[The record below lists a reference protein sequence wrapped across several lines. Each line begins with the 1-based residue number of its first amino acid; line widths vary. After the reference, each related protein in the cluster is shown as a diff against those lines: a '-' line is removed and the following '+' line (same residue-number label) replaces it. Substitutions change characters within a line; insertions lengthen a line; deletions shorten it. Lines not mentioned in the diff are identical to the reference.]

1 MSRTYAIFSAQYLPH
16 VGGVETFT
24 ANLSHQLVLGGE
36 RVCVVTSAR
45 DDAPEVETQEDGVR
59 IVRLPSIQLM
69 GGRLPLSRHG
79 SRERSLLSA
88 ASGLGVDR
96 VLVNT
101 RFYGTS
107 VTGLRFAREHDLPA
121 VLLDHGSA
129 WLTFG
134 RGTVPDAAAHAWER
148 HMTARDA
155 SLGATF
161 AGISERSAAWLAT
174 FGIKTSLVIPNAI
187 DGAAFRGESS
197 GRDFRFELGIPEDK
211 TLVAFVGR
219 LAPEKGPERLLAA
232 MGQLGEKYACVLAGE
247 GALRPQLERDLPANA
262 HLVGNLGHA
271 DLSALLSQ
279 ADVFCLPTRSEGFCT
294 SLLEAGAWG
303 VPCVVPDVGGARE
316 VLCHG
321 GNTFGCITPDREP
334 ATMAEGIRQVLA
346 SWTSGRSQE
355 LQAHVERDLSWAK
368 TAQALEHAF
377 AQARRGSLG
386 A

>member
-24 ANLSHQLVLGGE
+24 ANLAHQLVLGGD

-45 DDAPEVETQEDGVR
+45 DDAPEVETQADGVR
-59 IVRLPSIQLM
+59 VVRLPSVQLM

-79 SRERSLLSA
+79 ANERSLLFAVS
-88 ASGLGVDR
+88 SLGVDR

-107 VTGLRFAREHDLPA
+107 VTGLRFAREHSLPA

-134 RGTVPDAAAHAWER
+134 RGGALDAAAHAWER
-148 HMTARDA
+148 HMTARDV

-161 AGISERSAAWLAT
+161 AGISEKSAAWLST
-174 FGIKTSLVIPNAI
+174 FGITTSLVIPNAI
-187 DGAAFRGESS
+187 DARSFRGETSA
-197 GRDFRFELGIPEDK
+197 RDFRAELGISEDK
-211 TLVAFVGR
+211 MLVAFVGR
-219 LAPEKGPERLLAA
+219 LAPEKGPERLLDA
-232 MGQLGEKYACVLAGE
+232 MRELGEGYVAVLAGE
-247 GALRPQLERDLPANA
+247 GTLRPQLEQALPANA
-262 HLVGNLGHA
+262 YLVGNLSHP

-279 ADVFCLPTRSEGFCT
+279 ASAFCLPTRSEGFCT

-316 VLCHG
+316 VLCQCPD
-321 GNTFGCITPDREP
+321 TFGCITKDREP
-334 ATMAEGIRQVLA
+334 ATMADGIRRVSA
-346 SWTSGRSQE
+346 SWTPERS
-355 LQAHVERDLSWAK
+355 LKLRAHVERDLSWAQ
-368 TAQALEHAF
+368 TAQALELAF
-377 AQARRGSLG
+377 EQAEQD
-386 A
+386 

>member
-24 ANLSHQLVLGGE
+24 ANLAHQLVLGGDG
-36 RVCVVTSAR
+36 VCVVTSAR

-59 IVRLPSIQLM
+59 IVRLPSMQLM

-88 ASGLGVDR
+88 VSGLGVDR

-107 VTGLRFAREHDLPA
+107 VTGLRFARDIHVPA

-134 RGTVPDAAAHAWER
+134 CGAVPDAAAHAWER
-148 HMTARDA
+148 HMTARDV

-161 AGISERSAAWLAT
+161 AGISEKSAAWLAT

-232 MGQLGEKYACVLAGE
+232 MELLGERCACVLAGE
-247 GALRPQLERDLPANA
+247 GTLRPQLERGLSANA

-316 VLCHG
+316 VLCHDG
-321 GNTFGCITPDREP
+321 KTFGLIAPDREP
-334 ATMAEGIRQVLA
+334 ATMADGIRQVVA
-346 SWTSGRSQE
+346 AWTSEQARE
-355 LQAHVERDLSWAK
+355 LRAHVERDLSWPQ
-368 TAQALEHAF
+368 TVRALERAYMSS
-377 AQARRGSLG
+377 RIG
-386 A
+386 

>member
-1 MSRTYAIFSAQYLPH
+1 MSKRYAIFSAQYLPH

-24 ANLSHQLVLGGE
+24 ANLAHQLVSGGD

-45 DDAPEVETQEDGVR
+45 EGEDEVEVQADGVR
-59 IVRLPSIQLM
+59 IVRLPGVQLM

-79 SRERSLLSA
+79 SHESQLLDA
-88 ASGLGVDR
+88 VSGLGMDR

-107 VTGLRFAREHDLPA
+107 VTGLRFARRRGLPA

-134 RGTVPDAAAHAWER
+134 RGGALDAAAHAWER
-148 HMTARDA
+148 HMTARDV

-161 AGISERSAAWLAT
+161 AGISEKSAAWLAT
-174 FGIKTSLVIPNAI
+174 FGIQTQLVIPNAI
-187 DGAAFRGESS
+187 DAASFRGESS
-197 GRDFRFELGIPEDK
+197 GRDFRKELGIPEDK

-219 LAPEKGPERLLAA
+219 LAPEKGPERLLAT
-232 MGQLGEKYACVLAGE
+232 MELLGERCACVLAGE

-279 ADVFCLPTRSEGFCT
+279 TDVFCLPTRSEGFCT

-316 VLCHG
+316 VLCHD
-321 GNTFGCITPDREP
+321 GNTFGLITPDREP
-334 ATMAEGIRQVLA
+334 ATMADGIRQVVA
-346 SWTSGRSQE
+346 AWTSEQARE
-355 LQAHVERDLSWAK
+355 LRAHVERDLSWPQ
-368 TAQALEHAF
+368 TVRALERAYMSS
-377 AQARRGSLG
+377 RIG
-386 A
+386 

>member
-16 VGGVETFT
+16 VGGVEMFT
-24 ANLSHQLVLGGE
+24 ANLAHQLVLGGD

-45 DDAPEVETQEDGVR
+45 EGAPEVETQADGVR
-59 IVRLPSIQLM
+59 VVRLPSVQLM

-79 SRERSLLSA
+79 AHEQSLLSA
-88 ASGLGVDR
+88 LSGLGVDR
-96 VLVNT
+96 ILVNT
-101 RFYGTS
+101 RFYGIS

-134 RGTVPDAAAHAWER
+134 RGGALDAAAHSWER
-148 HMTARDA
+148 RMTARDV

-161 AGISERSAAWLAT
+161 AGISEKSAAWLST
-174 FGIKTSLVIPNAI
+174 FGIATSLVIPNAI
-187 DGAAFRGESS
+187 DAVSFRKESS
-197 GRDFRFELGIPEDK
+197 GRDFRTEFGISGDK
-211 TLVAFVGR
+211 ALVAFVGR
-219 LAPEKGPERLLAA
+219 LAPEKGPERLLDAVRE
-232 MGQLGEKYACVLAGE
+232 LGEGYVAVLAGE
-247 GALRPQLERDLPANA
+247 GALRPQLEKNLPANA
-262 HLVGNLGHA
+262 YLVGNLSHP

-279 ADVFCLPTRSEGFCT
+279 ANVFCLPTRSEGFCT

-316 VLCHG
+316 VLCQGHD
-321 GNTFGCITPDREP
+321 TFGCIAEDREP
-334 ATMAEGIRQVLA
+334 TTMAEGIRQVLA

-355 LQAHVERDLSWAK
+355 LQVHVERDLSWAK

-377 AQARRGSLG
+377 AQAQRGSLG

>member
-161 AGISERSAAWLAT
+161 AGISEKSAAWLAT

-232 MGQLGEKYACVLAGE
+232 MELLGERCACVLAGE
-247 GALRPQLERDLPANA
+247 GTLRPQLERGLPANA

-316 VLCHG
+316 VLCHD

-334 ATMAEGIRQVLA
+334 ATMADGIRQVVA
-346 SWTSGRSQE
+346 AWTSEQARE
-355 LQAHVERDLSWAK
+355 LRAHVERDLSWPQ
-368 TAQALEHAF
+368 TVRALERAYMSS
-377 AQARRGSLG
+377 RIG
-386 A
+386 

>member
-24 ANLSHQLVLGGE
+24 ANLSHQLVLGGD

-45 DDAPEVETQEDGVR
+45 DDAPEAETQEDGVR

-107 VTGLRFAREHDLPA
+107 VTGLRFARDIHVPA

-134 RGTVPDAAAHAWER
+134 RGEALDAAAHAWER
-148 HMTARDA
+148 RMTAKDV

-161 AGISERSAAWLAT
+161 AGISEKSAAWLST

-187 DGAAFRGESS
+187 DAASFRGESS

-247 GALRPQLERDLPANA
+247 GALRPRLERDLPANA
-262 HLVGNLGHA
+262 HLVGNLDHA

-316 VLCHG
+316 VLCRN
-321 GNTFGCITPDREP
+321 GNTFGRITQDREP
-334 ATMAEGIRQVLA
+334 ATMAAGIRQVMA
-346 SWTSGRSQE
+346 DWTHEQAQE
-355 LQAHVERDLSWAK
+355 LRTHVEHDLSWPQ
-368 TAQALEHAF
+368 TVRALEHAF
-377 AQARRGSLG
+377 AQSSGD
-386 A
+386 

>member
-24 ANLSHQLVLGGE
+24 ANLAHQLVLGGDG
-36 RVCVVTSAR
+36 VCVVTSAR

-59 IVRLPSIQLM
+59 IVRLPSMQLM

-88 ASGLGVDR
+88 VSGLGVDR

-107 VTGLRFAREHDLPA
+107 VTGLRFARDIHVPA

-134 RGTVPDAAAHAWER
+134 RGEALDAAAHAWER
-148 HMTARDA
+148 RMTAKDV

-161 AGISERSAAWLAT
+161 AGISEKSAAWLAT

-232 MGQLGEKYACVLAGE
+232 MELLGERCACVLAGE
-247 GALRPQLERDLPANA
+247 GTLRPQLERGLSANA

-316 VLCHG
+316 VLCHDG
-321 GNTFGCITPDREP
+321 KTFGLIAPDREP
-334 ATMAEGIRQVLA
+334 ATMADGIRQVVA
-346 SWTSGRSQE
+346 AWTSEQARE
-355 LQAHVERDLSWAK
+355 LRAHVERDLSWPQ
-368 TAQALEHAF
+368 TVRALERAYMSS
-377 AQARRGSLG
+377 RIG
-386 A
+386 

>member
-24 ANLSHQLVLGGE
+24 ANLAHQLVLGGD

-45 DDAPEVETQEDGVR
+45 DGAPEVETQEDGVR
-59 IVRLPSIQLM
+59 IVRLPSVQLM

-79 SRERSLLSA
+79 SRESSLLSA
-88 ASGLGVDR
+88 VSSLGVDR

-107 VTGLRFAREHDLPA
+107 VTGLRFAREHDIPA

-134 RGTVPDAAAHAWER
+134 RSGALDAAAHAWER
-148 HMTARDA
+148 RMTARDV

-161 AGISERSAAWLAT
+161 AGISEKSAAWLST
-174 FGIKTSLVIPNAI
+174 FGITTSLVIPNAI
-187 DGAAFRGESS
+187 DAVAFRGESS
-197 GRDFRFELGIPEDK
+197 GRDFRFELGVPNDK
-211 TLVAFVGR
+211 TLIAFVGR
-219 LAPEKGPERLLAA
+219 LASEKGPERLLAA
-232 MGQLGEKYACVLAGE
+232 VRQLGEGYAAVLAGE
-247 GALRPQLERDLPANA
+247 GALRSQLEKDLPANA
-262 HLVGNLGHA
+262 YLVGNLSHP

-279 ADVFCLPTRSEGFCT
+279 ASAFCLPTRSEGFCT

-316 VLCHG
+316 VLCKG
-321 GNTFGCITPDREP
+321 SDTFGCITQDREP
-334 ATMAEGIRQVLA
+334 ATMADGIRRVSE
-346 SWTSGRSQE
+346 SWTPERSRE
-355 LQAHVERDLSWAK
+355 LRDHVGRDLSWAQ
-368 TAQALEHAF
+368 TVQALERAF
-377 AQARRGSLG
+377 DQAERG
-386 A
+386 

>member
-24 ANLSHQLVLGGE
+24 ANLAHQLVLGGDG
-36 RVCVVTSAR
+36 VCVVTSAR
-45 DDAPEVETQEDGVR
+45 AGAPEVETQEDGVR
-59 IVRLPSIQLM
+59 IVRLPSTQLM

-107 VTGLRFAREHDLPA
+107 VTGLRFARDIHVPA

-134 RGTVPDAAAHAWER
+134 RGEALDAAAHAWER
-148 HMTARDA
+148 RMTAKDV

-161 AGISERSAAWLAT
+161 AGISEKSAAWLST

-187 DGAAFRGESS
+187 DAVAFRGESS
-197 GRDFRFELGIPEDK
+197 GRDFRFELGIPNDK
-211 TLVAFVGR
+211 TLVVFVGR
-219 LAPEKGPERLLAA
+219 LAPEKGPERLLAT
-232 MGQLGEKYACVLAGE
+232 MELLGERCACVLAGE
-247 GALRPQLERDLPANA
+247 GALRPQLERGLSANA

-316 VLCHG
+316 VLCHD
-321 GNTFGCITPDREP
+321 GNTFGLITPDREP
-334 ATMAEGIRQVLA
+334 ATMADGIRQVVA
-346 SWTSGRSQE
+346 AWTSEQARE
-355 LQAHVERDLSWAK
+355 LRAHVERDLSWPQ
-368 TAQALEHAF
+368 TVRALERAYMSS
-377 AQARRGSLG
+377 RIG
-386 A
+386 

>member
-59 IVRLPSIQLM
+59 IVRLPSMQLM

-88 ASGLGVDR
+88 VSGLGVDR

-107 VTGLRFAREHDLPA
+107 VTGLRFARDIHVPA

-134 RGTVPDAAAHAWER
+134 RGEALDAAAHAWER

-161 AGISERSAAWLAT
+161 AGISEKSAAWLAT

-232 MGQLGEKYACVLAGE
+232 MELLGERCACVLAGE
-247 GALRPQLERDLPANA
+247 GTLRPQLERGLPANA

-316 VLCHG
+316 VLCHDG
-321 GNTFGCITPDREP
+321 KTFGLIAPDREP
-334 ATMAEGIRQVLA
+334 ATMADGIRQVVA
-346 SWTSGRSQE
+346 AWTSEQARE
-355 LQAHVERDLSWAK
+355 LRAHVERDLSWPQ
-368 TAQALEHAF
+368 TVRALERAYMSS
-377 AQARRGSLG
+377 RIG
-386 A
+386 

>member
-1 MSRTYAIFSAQYLPH
+1 MLRTYAIFSAQYLPH

-24 ANLSHQLVLGGE
+24 ANLAHQLVLGGDG
-36 RVCVVTSAR
+36 VCVVTSAR
-45 DDAPEVETQEDGVR
+45 AGAPEVETQEDGVR

-107 VTGLRFAREHDLPA
+107 VMGLRFAREHDLPA

-148 HMTARDA
+148 HMTARDV

-161 AGISERSAAWLAT
+161 AGISEKSAAWLAT

-232 MGQLGEKYACVLAGE
+232 MGQLGEKYACALAGE
-247 GALRPQLERDLPANA
+247 GTLRPQLERGLPANA

-316 VLCHG
+316 VLCHD
-321 GNTFGCITPDREP
+321 GNTFGLITPDREP
-334 ATMAEGIRQVLA
+334 ATMAEGIRQVVA
-346 SWTSGRSQE
+346 AWTSEQARE
-355 LQAHVERDLSWAK
+355 LRAHVERDLSWPQ
-368 TAQALEHAF
+368 TVRALERAYMSS
-377 AQARRGSLG
+377 RIG
-386 A
+386 

>member
-24 ANLSHQLVLGGE
+24 ANLAHQLVLGGDG
-36 RVCVVTSAR
+36 VCVVTSAR
-45 DDAPEVETQEDGVR
+45 GDAPEVETQDDGVR

-88 ASGLGVDR
+88 VSSLGIDR

-107 VTGLRFAREHDLPA
+107 VTGLRFARDLGIPA

-134 RGTVPDAAAHAWER
+134 SVAALDAAAHAWER
-148 HMTARDA
+148 RMTARDVR
-155 SLGATF
+155 LGATF
-161 AGISERSAAWLAT
+161 AGISEKSAAWLST
-174 FGIKTSLVIPNAI
+174 FGIETSLVIPNAI
-187 DGAAFRGESS
+187 DAPSFRAESS
-197 GRDFRFELGIPEDK
+197 GRDFRSELGIPSDA

-219 LAPEKGPERLLAA
+219 LAPEKGPERLLEAVR
-232 MGQLGEKYACVLAGE
+232 QLGETYACVLAGE
-247 GALRPQLERDLPANA
+247 GALRPQLEHDLTVNT
-262 HLVGNLGHA
+262 HLVGNLSHP

-279 ADVFCLPTRSEGFCT
+279 TDVFCLPTRSEGFCT

-303 VPCVVPDVGGARE
+303 VSCVVPDVGGARE
-316 VLCHG
+316 VLCHDG
-321 GNTFGCITPDREP
+321 HTFGAITSDREP
-334 ATMAEGIRQVLA
+334 STMAEGIRQTLA
-346 SWTSGRSQE
+346 GWTPALSRA
-355 LQAHVERDLSWAK
+355 LRDHVERDLSWPQ
-368 TAQALEHAF
+368 TVRALEHSF
-377 AQARRGSLG
+377 ELVHRS
-386 A
+386 

>member
-88 ASGLGVDR
+88 VSGLGVDR

-107 VTGLRFAREHDLPA
+107 VTGLRFARDIHVPA

-134 RGTVPDAAAHAWER
+134 RGEALDAAAHAWER

-161 AGISERSAAWLAT
+161 AGISEKSAAWLAT

-232 MGQLGEKYACVLAGE
+232 MELLGERCACVLAGE
-247 GALRPQLERDLPANA
+247 GTLRPQLERGLSANA

-316 VLCHG
+316 VLCHDG
-321 GNTFGCITPDREP
+321 KTFGLIAPDREP
-334 ATMAEGIRQVLA
+334 ATMADGIRQVVA
-346 SWTSGRSQE
+346 AWTSEQARE
-355 LQAHVERDLSWAK
+355 LRAHVERDLSWPQ
-368 TAQALEHAF
+368 TVRDLERAYMSS
-377 AQARRGSLG
+377 RIG
-386 A
+386 

>member
-24 ANLSHQLVLGGE
+24 ANLSHQLVLGGD
-36 RVCVVTSAR
+36 RACVVTSSR

-134 RGTVPDAAAHAWER
+134 RGAVPDAAAHVWER
-148 HMTARDA
+148 HMTARDV

-161 AGISERSAAWLAT
+161 AGISEKSAAWLAT

-187 DGAAFRGESS
+187 DAASFRGESS

-232 MGQLGEKYACVLAGE
+232 MELLGERCACVLAGE
-247 GALRPQLERDLPANA
+247 GTLRPQLERGLHANA

-316 VLCHG
+316 VLCHDG
-321 GNTFGCITPDREP
+321 KTFGLITPDREP
-334 ATMAEGIRQVLA
+334 ATMADGIRQVVA
-346 SWTSGRSQE
+346 VWTSEQARE
-355 LQAHVERDLSWAK
+355 LRAHVERDLSWPQ
-368 TAQALEHAF
+368 TVRALERAYMSS
-377 AQARRGSLG
+377 RIG
-386 A
+386 

>member
-24 ANLSHQLVLGGE
+24 ANLAHQLVLGGDG
-36 RVCVVTSAR
+36 VCVVTSAR
-45 DDAPEVETQEDGVR
+45 AGVPEVETQEDGVR
-59 IVRLPSIQLM
+59 IVRLPSTQLM

-88 ASGLGVDR
+88 VSGLGIDR

-107 VTGLRFAREHDLPA
+107 VTGLRFARDLHVPA

-134 RGTVPDAAAHAWER
+134 RGAALDAAAHAWER
-148 HMTARDA
+148 RMTAKDV

-161 AGISERSAAWLAT
+161 AGISEKSAAWLST
-174 FGIKTSLVIPNAI
+174 FGTKTSLVIPNAI
-187 DGAAFRGESS
+187 DAVAFRGESS
-197 GRDFRFELGIPEDK
+197 GRDFRFELGIPNDK
-211 TLVAFVGR
+211 TLVVFVGR

-232 MGQLGEKYACVLAGE
+232 MELLGGRYDCVLAGE
-247 GALRPQLERDLPANA
+247 GTLRPQLERDLPANA

-316 VLCHG
+316 VLCHD
-321 GNTFGCITPDREP
+321 GNTFGRITPDREP
-334 ATMAEGIRQVLA
+334 ATMADGIRQVVA
-346 SWTSGRSQE
+346 AWTSEQTLE
-355 LQAHVERDLSWAK
+355 LRTHVQRDLSWPQ
-368 TAQALEHAF
+368 TVQALERAYLSS
-377 AQARRGSLG
+377 QID
-386 A
+386 

>member
-24 ANLSHQLVLGGE
+24 ANLAHQLVLGGDG
-36 RVCVVTSAR
+36 VCVVTSAR
-45 DDAPEVETQEDGVR
+45 DDAPEVETQDDGVR

-69 GGRLPLSRHG
+69 GGRLPLSRHE

-88 ASGLGVDR
+88 VSSLGIDR

-107 VTGLRFAREHDLPA
+107 VTGLRFAQDLGIPA

-134 RGTVPDAAAHAWER
+134 SVAALDAAAHAWER
-148 HMTARDA
+148 RMTARDV

-161 AGISERSAAWLAT
+161 AGISEKSAAWLST

-187 DGAAFRGESS
+187 DAASFRAESS
-197 GRDFRFELGIPEDK
+197 GRDFRSELGIPSDT
-211 TLVAFVGR
+211 TLIVFVGR
-219 LAPEKGPERLLAA
+219 LAPEKGPERLLEAVR
-232 MGQLGEKYACVLAGE
+232 QLGETYACVLAGE
-247 GALRPQLERDLPANA
+247 GALRPQLERDPPANT
-262 HLVGNLGHA
+262 HLVGNLSHP

-316 VLCHG
+316 VLCHDG
-321 GNTFGCITPDREP
+321 LTFGAITPDREP
-334 ATMAEGIRQVLA
+334 ATMAEGIRQTLA
-346 SWTSGRSQE
+346 AWTPALSRA
-355 LQAHVERDLSWAK
+355 LRDHVERDLSWPQ
-368 TAQALEHAF
+368 TVRALEHSF
-377 AQARRGSLG
+377 ELVHRS
-386 A
+386 

>member
-24 ANLSHQLVLGGE
+24 ANLAHQLVLGGD

-45 DDAPEVETQEDGVR
+45 AGAPEVETQEDGVR
-59 IVRLPSIQLM
+59 IVRLPSTQLM

-88 ASGLGVDR
+88 VSGLGVDR

-107 VTGLRFAREHDLPA
+107 VTGLRFAWDIHVPA

-134 RGTVPDAAAHAWER
+134 RGEALDAAAHAWER
-148 HMTARDA
+148 RMTAKDV

-161 AGISERSAAWLAT
+161 AGISEKSAAWLST

-187 DGAAFRGESS
+187 DAASFRGESS
-197 GRDFRFELGIPEDK
+197 GRDFRFELGIPNDK

-262 HLVGNLGHA
+262 HLVGNLDHA

-316 VLCHG
+316 VLCRN
-321 GNTFGCITPDREP
+321 GNTFGRITQDREP
-334 ATMAEGIRQVLA
+334 ATMADGIRQVMA
-346 SWTSGRSQE
+346 DWTHEQAQE
-355 LQAHVERDLSWAK
+355 LRTHVEHDLSWPQ
-368 TAQALEHAF
+368 TVRALEHAF
-377 AQARRGSLG
+377 AQSSGD
-386 A
+386 

>member
-1 MSRTYAIFSAQYLPH
+1 M
-16 VGGVETFT
+16 
-24 ANLSHQLVLGGE
+24 
-36 RVCVVTSAR
+36 
-45 DDAPEVETQEDGVR
+45 
-59 IVRLPSIQLM
+59 QLM

-88 ASGLGVDR
+88 VSGLGVDR

-107 VTGLRFAREHDLPA
+107 VTGLRFARDIHVPA

-134 RGTVPDAAAHAWER
+134 RGEALDAAAHAWER
-148 HMTARDA
+148 RMTAKDV

-161 AGISERSAAWLAT
+161 AGISEKSAAWLAT

-232 MGQLGEKYACVLAGE
+232 MELLGERCACVLAGE
-247 GALRPQLERDLPANA
+247 GTLRPQLERGLPANA

-316 VLCHG
+316 VLCHD

-334 ATMAEGIRQVLA
+334 ATMADGIRQVVA
-346 SWTSGRSQE
+346 AWTSEQGACRARPVLATDGAGSGTC
-355 LQAHVERDLSWAK
+355 LYVVSNRL
-368 TAQALEHAF
+368 TVAF
-377 AQARRGSLG
+377 FGSR
-386 A
+386 

>member
-24 ANLSHQLVLGGE
+24 ANLAHQLVLGGD

-45 DDAPEVETQEDGVR
+45 DGAPEVETQEDGVR
-59 IVRLPSIQLM
+59 IVRLPSVQLM

-79 SRERSLLSA
+79 SRESSLLSA
-88 ASGLGVDR
+88 VSSLGVDR

-107 VTGLRFAREHDLPA
+107 VTGLRFAREHDIPA

-134 RGTVPDAAAHAWER
+134 RSGALDAAAHAWER
-148 HMTARDA
+148 RMTARDV

-161 AGISERSAAWLAT
+161 AGISEKSAAWLST
-174 FGIKTSLVIPNAI
+174 FGITTSLVIPNAI
-187 DGAAFRGESS
+187 DAVAFRGESS
-197 GRDFRFELGIPEDK
+197 GRDFRFELGVPNDK
-211 TLVAFVGR
+211 TLIAFVGR

-232 MGQLGEKYACVLAGE
+232 VRQLGEGYAAVLAGE
-247 GALRPQLERDLPANA
+247 GALRSQLEKDLPANA
-262 HLVGNLGHA
+262 YLVGNLSHP

-279 ADVFCLPTRSEGFCT
+279 ANVFCLPTRSEGFCT

-316 VLCHG
+316 VLCQG
-321 GNTFGCITPDREP
+321 ADTFGCITKDRES
-334 ATMAEGIRQVLA
+334 ATMADGIRRVSE
-346 SWTSGRSQE
+346 SWTLERS
-355 LQAHVERDLSWAK
+355 LKLRAHVEQDLSWAQ
-368 TAQALEHAF
+368 TVQALERAF
-377 AQARRGSLG
+377 DQAERG
-386 A
+386 

>member
-24 ANLSHQLVLGGE
+24 ANLAHQLVLGGDG
-36 RVCVVTSAR
+36 VCVVTSAR

-59 IVRLPSIQLM
+59 IVRLPSMQLM

-88 ASGLGVDR
+88 VSGLGVDR

-107 VTGLRFAREHDLPA
+107 VTGLRFARDIHVPA

-134 RGTVPDAAAHAWER
+134 RGEALDAAAHAWER
-148 HMTARDA
+148 RMTAKDV

-161 AGISERSAAWLAT
+161 AGISEKSAAWLAT

-232 MGQLGEKYACVLAGE
+232 MELLGERCACVLAGE
-247 GALRPQLERDLPANA
+247 GTLRPQLERGLPANA

-316 VLCHG
+316 VLCHDG
-321 GNTFGCITPDREP
+321 KTFGLIAPDREP
-334 ATMAEGIRQVLA
+334 ATMADGIRQVVA
-346 SWTSGRSQE
+346 AWTSEQARE
-355 LQAHVERDLSWAK
+355 LRAHVERDLSWPQ
-368 TAQALEHAF
+368 TVRALERAYMSS
-377 AQARRGSLG
+377 RIG
-386 A
+386 

>member
-1 MSRTYAIFSAQYLPH
+1 M
-16 VGGVETFT
+16 ETFT
-24 ANLSHQLVLGGE
+24 ANLAHQLVLGGDG
-36 RVCVVTSAR
+36 VCVVTSAR

-59 IVRLPSIQLM
+59 IVRLPSMQLM

-88 ASGLGVDR
+88 VSGLGVDR

-107 VTGLRFAREHDLPA
+107 VTGLRFARDIHVPA

-134 RGTVPDAAAHAWER
+134 RGEALDAAAHAWER
-148 HMTARDA
+148 RMTAKDV

-161 AGISERSAAWLAT
+161 AGISEKSAAWLAT

-232 MGQLGEKYACVLAGE
+232 MELLGERCACVLAGE
-247 GALRPQLERDLPANA
+247 GTLRPQLERGLPANA

-316 VLCHG
+316 VLCHDG
-321 GNTFGCITPDREP
+321 KTFGLIAPDREP
-334 ATMAEGIRQVLA
+334 ATMADGIRQVVA
-346 SWTSGRSQE
+346 AWTSEQARE
-355 LQAHVERDLSWAK
+355 LRAHVERDLSWPQ
-368 TAQALEHAF
+368 TVRALERAYMSS
-377 AQARRGSLG
+377 RIG
-386 A
+386 

>member
-24 ANLSHQLVLGGE
+24 ANLAHQLVLGGDG
-36 RVCVVTSAR
+36 VCVVTSAR

-59 IVRLPSIQLM
+59 IVRLPSMQLM

-88 ASGLGVDR
+88 VSGLGVDR

-107 VTGLRFAREHDLPA
+107 VTGLRFARDIHVPA

-134 RGTVPDAAAHAWER
+134 RGEALDAAAHAWER
-148 HMTARDA
+148 RMTAKDV

-161 AGISERSAAWLAT
+161 AGISEKSAAWLAT

-232 MGQLGEKYACVLAGE
+232 MELLGERCACVLAGE
-247 GALRPQLERDLPANA
+247 GTLRPQLERGLPANA

-303 VPCVVPDVGGARE
+303 VPFVVPDVGGARE
-316 VLCHG
+316 VLCHDG
-321 GNTFGCITPDREP
+321 KTFGLIAPDREP
-334 ATMAEGIRQVLA
+334 ATMADGIRQVVA
-346 SWTSGRSQE
+346 AWTSEQARE
-355 LQAHVERDLSWAK
+355 LRAHVERDLSWPQ
-368 TAQALEHAF
+368 TVRALERAYMSS
-377 AQARRGSLG
+377 RIG
-386 A
+386 

>member
-24 ANLSHQLVLGGE
+24 ANLAHQLVLGGDG
-36 RVCVVTSAR
+36 VCVVTSAR
-45 DDAPEVETQEDGVR
+45 AGAPEVETQEDGVR
-59 IVRLPSIQLM
+59 IVRLPSTQLM

-88 ASGLGVDR
+88 VSGLGVDR

-107 VTGLRFAREHDLPA
+107 VTGLRFARDIHVPA

-134 RGTVPDAAAHAWER
+134 RGEALDAAAHAWER
-148 HMTARDA
+148 RMTAKDV

-161 AGISERSAAWLAT
+161 AGISEKSAAWLAT

-232 MGQLGEKYACVLAGE
+232 MELLGERCACVLAGE
-247 GALRPQLERDLPANA
+247 GTLRPQLERGLPANA

-316 VLCHG
+316 VLCHDG
-321 GNTFGCITPDREP
+321 KTFGLIAPDREP
-334 ATMAEGIRQVLA
+334 ATMADGIRQVVA
-346 SWTSGRSQE
+346 AWTSEQARE
-355 LQAHVERDLSWAK
+355 LRAHVERDLSWPQ
-368 TAQALEHAF
+368 TVRALERAYMSS
-377 AQARRGSLG
+377 RIG
-386 A
+386 

>member
-24 ANLSHQLVLGGE
+24 AHLAHQLVLGGDG
-36 RVCVVTSAR
+36 VCVVTSAR

-59 IVRLPSIQLM
+59 IVRLPSMQLM

-88 ASGLGVDR
+88 VSGLGVDR

-107 VTGLRFAREHDLPA
+107 VTGLRFARDIHVPA

-134 RGTVPDAAAHAWER
+134 RGEALDAAAHAWER
-148 HMTARDA
+148 RMTAKDV

-161 AGISERSAAWLAT
+161 AGISEKSAAWLAT

-232 MGQLGEKYACVLAGE
+232 MELLGERCACVLAGE
-247 GALRPQLERDLPANA
+247 GTLRPQLERGLSANA

-316 VLCHG
+316 VLCHDG
-321 GNTFGCITPDREP
+321 KTFGLIAPDREP
-334 ATMAEGIRQVLA
+334 ATMADGIRQVVA
-346 SWTSGRSQE
+346 AWTSEQARE
-355 LQAHVERDLSWAK
+355 LRAHVERDLSWPQ
-368 TAQALEHAF
+368 TVRALERAYMSS
-377 AQARRGSLG
+377 RIG
-386 A
+386 

>member
-24 ANLSHQLVLGGE
+24 ANLAHQLVLGGD

-45 DDAPEVETQEDGVR
+45 DGAPEVETQEDGVR
-59 IVRLPSIQLM
+59 IVRLPSVQLM

-79 SRERSLLSA
+79 SRESSLLSA
-88 ASGLGVDR
+88 VSSLGVDR

-107 VTGLRFAREHDLPA
+107 VTGLRFAREHDIPA

-134 RGTVPDAAAHAWER
+134 RSGALDAAAHAWER
-148 HMTARDA
+148 RMTARDV

-161 AGISERSAAWLAT
+161 AGISEKSAAWLST
-174 FGIKTSLVIPNAI
+174 FGITTSLVIPNAI
-187 DGAAFRGESS
+187 DAVAFRGESS
-197 GRDFRFELGIPEDK
+197 GRDFRFELGVPNDK
-211 TLVAFVGR
+211 TLIAFVGR
-219 LAPEKGPERLLAA
+219 LASEKGPERLLAA
-232 MGQLGEKYACVLAGE
+232 VRQLGEGYAAVLAGE
-247 GALRPQLERDLPANA
+247 GALRSQLEKDLPANA
-262 HLVGNLGHA
+262 YLVGNLSHP

-279 ADVFCLPTRSEGFCT
+279 ASAFCLPTRSEGFCT

-316 VLCHG
+316 VLCQG
-321 GNTFGCITPDREP
+321 ADTFGCITKDREP
-334 ATMAEGIRQVLA
+334 ATMADGIRRVSA
-346 SWTSGRSQE
+346 SWTSERS
-355 LQAHVERDLSWAK
+355 LKLRAHVERDLSWAQ
-368 TAQALEHAF
+368 TVQALERAF
-377 AQARRGSLG
+377 DQAERG
-386 A
+386 

>member
-107 VTGLRFAREHDLPA
+107 VTGLRFARDIHVPA

-134 RGTVPDAAAHAWER
+134 RGEALDAAAHAWER

-161 AGISERSAAWLAT
+161 AGISEKSAAWLAT

-232 MGQLGEKYACVLAGE
+232 MELLGERCACVLAGE
-247 GALRPQLERDLPANA
+247 GTLRPQLERGLPANA

-316 VLCHG
+316 VLCHD

-334 ATMAEGIRQVLA
+334 ATMADGIRQVVA
-346 SWTSGRSQE
+346 AWTSEQARE
-355 LQAHVERDLSWAK
+355 LRAHVERDLSWPQ
-368 TAQALEHAF
+368 TVRALERAYMSS
-377 AQARRGSLG
+377 RIG
-386 A
+386 

>member
-24 ANLSHQLVLGGE
+24 ANLAHQLVLGGDG
-36 RVCVVTSAR
+36 VCVVTSAR
-45 DDAPEVETQEDGVR
+45 AGAPEVETQEDGVR
-59 IVRLPSIQLM
+59 IVRLPSTQLM

-88 ASGLGVDR
+88 VSGLGIDR

-107 VTGLRFAREHDLPA
+107 VTGLRFARDLHVPA

-134 RGTVPDAAAHAWER
+134 RGAALDAAAHAWER
-148 HMTARDA
+148 RMTAKDV

-161 AGISERSAAWLAT
+161 AGISEKSAAWLST

-187 DGAAFRGESS
+187 DAVAFRGESS
-197 GRDFRFELGIPEDK
+197 GRDFRFELGIPNDK
-211 TLVAFVGR
+211 TLVVFVGR

-232 MGQLGEKYACVLAGE
+232 MELLGGCYDCVLAGE
-247 GALRPQLERDLPANA
+247 GTLRPQLERDLPANT

-316 VLCHG
+316 VLCHD
-321 GNTFGCITPDREP
+321 GNTFGRITPDREP
-334 ATMAEGIRQVLA
+334 ATMADGIRQVVA
-346 SWTSGRSQE
+346 AWTSEQTLE
-355 LQAHVERDLSWAK
+355 LRTHVQRDLSWPQ
-368 TAQALEHAF
+368 TVQALERAYLSS
-377 AQARRGSLG
+377 QID
-386 A
+386 

>member
-24 ANLSHQLVLGGE
+24 ANLAHQLVLGGDG
-36 RVCVVTSAR
+36 VCVVTSAR
-45 DDAPEVETQEDGVR
+45 AGAPEVETQEDGVR
-59 IVRLPSIQLM
+59 IVRLPSTQLM

-88 ASGLGVDR
+88 VSGLGVDR

-134 RGTVPDAAAHAWER
+134 CGAVPDAAAHAWER
-148 HMTARDA
+148 HMTARDV

-161 AGISERSAAWLAT
+161 AGISEKSAAWLST

-187 DGAAFRGESS
+187 DAASFRGESS
-197 GRDFRFELGIPEDK
+197 GRDFRFELGIPNDK
-211 TLVAFVGR
+211 TLVVFVGR

-247 GALRPQLERDLPANA
+247 GGSASPARARPPRECAPCGKPRPCGISLPCSRRQTSSAFP
-262 HLVGNLGHA
+262 HA
-271 DLSALLSQ
+271 PRA
-279 ADVFCLPTRSEGFCT
+279 F
-294 SLLEAGAWG
+294 
-303 VPCVVPDVGGARE
+303 ARR
-316 VLCHG
+316 
-321 GNTFGCITPDREP
+321 FSKREP
-334 ATMAEGIRQVLA
+334 GAFPALCQMWAVRARCFATAATLLDASRQTA
-346 SWTSGRSQE
+346 SQQPWPREFARSWRPGR
-355 LQAHVERDLSWAK
+355 QAV
-368 TAQALEHAF
+368 
-377 AQARRGSLG
+377 RRNCRRM
-386 A
+386 

>member
-1 MSRTYAIFSAQYLPH
+1 MLRTYAIFSAQYLPH

-24 ANLSHQLVLGGE
+24 ANLAHQLVLGGDG
-36 RVCVVTSAR
+36 VCVVTSAR
-45 DDAPEVETQEDGVR
+45 AGAPEVETQEDGVR
-59 IVRLPSIQLM
+59 IVRLPSTQLM

-88 ASGLGVDR
+88 VSGLGVDR

-107 VTGLRFAREHDLPA
+107 VTGLQFARDLHVPA

-134 RGTVPDAAAHAWER
+134 RGEALDAAAHAWER
-148 HMTARDA
+148 RMTAKDV

-161 AGISERSAAWLAT
+161 AGISEKSAAWLST

-187 DGAAFRGESS
+187 DAASFRGESS

-232 MGQLGEKYACVLAGE
+232 MELLGERCACVLAGE
-247 GALRPQLERDLPANA
+247 GTLRPQLERGLHANA

-316 VLCHG
+316 VLCHDG
-321 GNTFGCITPDREP
+321 KTFGLITPDREP
-334 ATMAEGIRQVLA
+334 ATMADGIRQVVA
-346 SWTSGRSQE
+346 AWTSEQARE
-355 LQAHVERDLSWAK
+355 LRAHVERDLSWPQ
-368 TAQALEHAF
+368 TVRALERAYMSS
-377 AQARRGSLG
+377 RIG
-386 A
+386 

>member
-24 ANLSHQLVLGGE
+24 ANLAHQLVLGGDG
-36 RVCVVTSAR
+36 VCVVTSAR
-45 DDAPEVETQEDGVR
+45 AGTPEVETQEDGVR
-59 IVRLPSIQLM
+59 IVRLPSTQLM

-88 ASGLGVDR
+88 VSGLGVDR

-107 VTGLRFAREHDLPA
+107 VTGLQFARDLHVPA

-134 RGTVPDAAAHAWER
+134 RGEALDAAAHAWER
-148 HMTARDA
+148 RMTAKDV

-161 AGISERSAAWLAT
+161 AGISEKSAAWLST

-187 DGAAFRGESS
+187 DAAAFRGESS
-197 GRDFRFELGIPEDK
+197 GRDFRFELGIPNDK
-211 TLVAFVGR
+211 TLVVFVGR

-232 MGQLGEKYACVLAGE
+232 MELLGERCACVLAGE
-247 GALRPQLERDLPANA
+247 GTLRPQLERGLHANA

-316 VLCHG
+316 VLCQG
-321 GNTFGCITPDREP
+321 GMTFGSIAPNREP
-334 ATMAEGIRQVLA
+334 VTMAEGVRQVVA
-346 SWTSGRSQE
+346 SWSPERSRE
-355 LQAHVERDLSWAK
+355 LRAHVEQDLSWPQ
-368 TAQALEHAF
+368 TVRALERAF
-377 AQARRGSLG
+377 AQAKQLERV
-386 A
+386 

>member
-59 IVRLPSIQLM
+59 IVRLPSMQLM

-88 ASGLGVDR
+88 VSGLGVDR

-107 VTGLRFAREHDLPA
+107 VTGLRFARDIHVPA

-134 RGTVPDAAAHAWER
+134 RGEALDAAAHAWER
-148 HMTARDA
+148 RMTARDA

-161 AGISERSAAWLAT
+161 AGISEKSAAWLAT

-232 MGQLGEKYACVLAGE
+232 MELLGERCACVLAGE
-247 GALRPQLERDLPANA
+247 GTLRPQLERGLPANA

-316 VLCHG
+316 VLCHD

-334 ATMAEGIRQVLA
+334 ATMADGIRQVVA
-346 SWTSGRSQE
+346 AWTSEQARE
-355 LQAHVERDLSWAK
+355 LRAHVERDLSWPQ
-368 TAQALEHAF
+368 TVRALERAYMSS
-377 AQARRGSLG
+377 RIG
-386 A
+386 

>member
-88 ASGLGVDR
+88 VSGLGVDR

-107 VTGLRFAREHDLPA
+107 VTGLRFARDIHVPA

-134 RGTVPDAAAHAWER
+134 RGEALDAAAHAWER

-161 AGISERSAAWLAT
+161 AGISEKSAAWLAT

-232 MGQLGEKYACVLAGE
+232 MELLGERCACVLAGE
-247 GALRPQLERDLPANA
+247 GTLRPQLERGLPANA

-316 VLCHG
+316 VLCHD

-334 ATMAEGIRQVLA
+334 ATMADGIRQVVA
-346 SWTSGRSQE
+346 AWTSEQARE
-355 LQAHVERDLSWAK
+355 LRAHVERDLSWPQ
-368 TAQALEHAF
+368 TVRALERAYMSS
-377 AQARRGSLG
+377 RIG
-386 A
+386 